1 MKTLIS
7 RVCVVITLL
16 CLSIHVS
23 AQQSPAPSKAAA
35 DTTKF
40 KVKLQYFS
48 VSSFTPSFYQT
59 GRPSIRIDLGK
70 RSRIVEYRLQRNRH
84 LNIDDTS
91 LGRTSE
97 VPYHLMDNRYPR

>member
-7 RVCVVITLL
+7 IVCAAII
-16 CLSIHVS
+16 LSLSLRTH
-23 AQQSPAPSKAAA
+23 AQQPSTPSKAVA

-48 VSSFTPSFYQT
+48 VSSFTPSISQP
-59 GRPSIRIDLGK
+59 GRPSLKIDLGK

-91 LGRTSE
+91 LGRVSE